1 MPMATT
7 TSPRYLVRNSSDKAE
22 IAAFLNCD
30 RLYAAYALCDLDEAY
45 FDSCHWFLT
54 SDSRGEICGLV
65 MEFGRLE
72 PTVLFL
78 MGEPETARAP
88 LERALTPAFVQITAK
103 PEHLASLSK
112 RYRLRHVRDM
122 IRMVVRKEEFRPAS
136 RQEQAERLT
145 MRDLPELNRI
155 YRLAAGGAFAPYQ
168 METGI
173 FYGLKVN
180 GRLVSTA
187 GTHVISAAQRIVAVG
202 NVFTHPHFRWR
213 GYAQT
218 VTGAVTAEAL
228 RSFGPDTPDQPEAIA
243 ILNVR
248 ADNLPAVAAYTK
260 LGYHDALHFIEAHG
274 SRRWLS
280 RLWVR
285 GS

>member
-1 MPMATT
+1 MV
-7 TSPRYLVRNSSDKAE
+7 TSAHARYLVRHTDDKAE
-22 IAAFLNCD
+22 IAAFLNRD
-30 RLYAAYALCDLDEAY
+30 RLYAGYALCDLDEAY

-54 SDSRGEICGLV
+54 TDAAGDVRGLA

-78 MGEPETARAP
+78 MGEPEAVRAP
-88 LERALTPAFVQITAK
+88 LERALTPTFVQITAQ
-103 PEHLASLSK
+103 PEHLASLDK

-136 RQEQAERLT
+136 QQDQAERLT

-155 YRLAAGGAFAPYQ
+155 YRLAAAGAFAPYQ

-202 NVFTHPHFRWR
+202 NVFTHPHFRGH
-213 GYAQT
+213 GYAQA

-228 RSFGPDTPDQPEAIA
+228 RGFGPDTPGEPEAIA

-248 ADNLPAVAAYTK
+248 ADNLPAIAAYRK
-260 LGYHDALHFIEAHG
+260 LGYRDALHFIEAHG

-280 RLWVR
+280 RLWTR
-285 GS
+285 DER